1 MFNCFL
7 KYDLDMG
14 EIYDKTE
21 IEKIKQKLKI
31 SLNDKQN
38 NQTDEIISENQS
50 TFSPKESLE
59 ILKEIKVKNNLLDTL
74 DTEISF
80 GEKQLSITSYLFNKG
95 ISQKYLNALKLF
107 ILYDPLEKQDEINTL
122 LIDSVIKLVKQ
133 IESTSKSN
141 TEKDILARLEKI
153 EKKMVK

>member
-1 MFNCFL
+1 M
-7 KYDLDMG
+7 
-14 EIYDKTE
+14 TE
-21 IEKIKQKLKI
+21 IK
-31 SLNDKQN
+31 D
-38 NQTDEIISENQS
+38 
-50 TFSPKESLE
+50 
-59 ILKEIKVKNNLLDTL
+59 KNNLLDTL
-74 DTEISF
+74 DAEISF